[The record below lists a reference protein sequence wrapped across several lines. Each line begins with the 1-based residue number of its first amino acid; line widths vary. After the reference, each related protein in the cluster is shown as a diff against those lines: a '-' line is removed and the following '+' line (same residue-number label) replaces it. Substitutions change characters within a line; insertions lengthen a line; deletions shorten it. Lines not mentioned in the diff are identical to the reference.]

1 MREVAATSR
10 SDGRSRQQVT
20 AGRRYLFHGALALA
34 AAAILLAGP
43 SLGWSI
49 GTIHLVGVAM
59 LYCIVV
65 VGVNV
70 VLGFAGQITLG
81 PAATFAV
88 GAYVGAV
95 LSVKY
100 HWNPFLAI
108 IPAVLLALLV
118 GLAIGMP
125 ALRVGGFY
133 LAMVTATAA
142 LAVPATV
149 SNLHSITGGE
159 DGLSARPMSFGHH
172 VLSDAT
178 TFRIIVIATLL
189 SAAVAANI
197 SRSAWGRWFRCLKVN
212 EAGTSALGVSVYRAK
227 VISFAWSA
235 VLGGVAGALF
245 APFELSIAPSQFGFD
260 LSTAFFVALVVG
272 GFGLAW
278 APVLG
283 VALYYIAPEYVL
295 PKSYIGIKEQLIFA
309 FLIIAVVVLL
319 PDGLSSAVDRLS
331 RATWRLARGSPRD
344 ARAAVALDEPSVG
357 ESVVAAQPPAA
368 PLVDAEEPTDG
379 RVPSGRREVALRTRA
394 ELPGLLTRA
403 AEQDRSRP
411 ALVARGVV
419 VRFGGIVALDGAGI
433 EVPAGQVTA
442 LIGPNG
448 SGKTT
453 LLNVCSGFLPPGEG
467 TIELA
472 GADVTQWP
480 PHRRAAAGLGR
491 TFQQPI
497 VFTDLS
503 GAENVMA
510 GEMNDRPSSLSS
522 ALKLPSARRHEREA
536 AARAEALLGALGA
549 DHLIDRSASKSSV
562 ADSKI
567 LDLARALAIDPLV
580 LLLDEPAAG
589 LGLDEIA
596 MLEALVRATAD
607 AGVAVLLVEHDVAFV
622 GRIADR
628 VIALDRGRV
637 IAEGTPDEVRSH
649 PDVLR
654 SYFGDV
660 DLVAPTGRAAAEA
673 ALVVEADRE

>member
-1 MREVAATSR
+1 MAVAPGTDR
-10 SDGRSRQQVT
+10 LPRQQAV
-20 AGRRYLFHGALALA
+20 ARRRYLFHAALAVG

-43 SLGWSI
+43 SLGWNVS
-49 GTIHLVGVAM
+49 TIHLVGTAC
-59 LYCIVV
+59 LYAIVV
-65 VGVNV
+65 IGVNV

-88 GAYVGAV
+88 GAYVGGV

-108 IPAVLLALLV
+108 IPAVLLALAV

-142 LAVPATV
+142 LAVPATI
-149 SNLHSITGGE
+149 SIFHGVTGGD
-159 DGLSARPMSFGHH
+159 DGLSARQLSVGHH
-172 VLSDAT
+172 VVSDAT
-178 TFRIIVIATLL
+178 TFRIIILVTLL

-245 APFELSIAPSQFGFD
+245 APFEIAINPAQFGFD

-278 APVLG
+278 APILG

-295 PKSYIGIKEQLIFA
+295 PKSYIGLKEQLIFA
-309 FLIIAVVVLL
+309 VLIIAVVVLL

-331 RATWRLARGSPRD
+331 RAAWRLVRGSPKN
-344 ARAAVALDEPSVG
+344 AKAALAADGPSVG
-357 ESVVAAQPPAA
+357 QSVVAVEPPEA
-368 PLVDAEEPTDG
+368 PPIDAEEPTDG
-379 RVPSGRREVALRTRA
+379 RTPGGRREVALRTRS
-394 ELPGLLTRA
+394 ELPALLARAGL
-403 AEQDRSRP
+403 QDRSKP
-411 ALVARGVV
+411 ALVARDVV
-419 VRFGGIVALDGAGI
+419 VRFGGVVALDGAGM

-453 LLNVCSGFLPPGEG
+453 LLNVCSGFQTPNEG

-472 GADVTQWP
+472 GVDVTNWP
-480 PHRRAAAGLGR
+480 PHRRAASGLGR

-510 GEMNDRPSSLSS
+510 GEMHERPSSIAA
-522 ALKLPSARRHEREA
+522 ALRLPSARRHERLA
-536 AARAEALLGALGA
+536 AARAEALLHALGA
-549 DHLIDRSASKSSV
+549 EHLIDRSASKSSV

-567 LDLARALAIDPLV
+567 LDLARALAIDPTV

-628 VIALDRGRV
+628 VIALERGRV
-637 IAEGTPDEVRSH
+637 IAQGTPDEVRSH

-660 DLVAPTGRAAAEA
+660 DLVAPPDRDAAERA
-673 ALVVEADRE
+673 VAVEADRE

>member
-1 MREVAATSR
+1 MVATR
-10 SDGRSRQQVT
+10 RTEGRPRQQVT
-20 AGRRYLFHGALALA
+20 SSRRYLFHAVLALG

-43 SLGWSI
+43 SLGWNIS
-49 GTIHLVGVAM
+49 TIHLVGTAA

-65 VGVNV
+65 IGVNV

-88 GAYVGAV
+88 GAYLGGV

-108 IPAVLLALLV
+108 IPAVLLALVV

-133 LAMVTATAA
+133 LAMVTAIAA
-142 LAVPATV
+142 LAVPSTAAI
-149 SNLHSITGGE
+149 LHSITGGG
-159 DGLSARPMSFGHH
+159 DGMSARPLSIGHH

-178 TFRIIVIATLL
+178 AFRIIVVATLL
-189 SAAVAANI
+189 AAAVSANI

-212 EAGTSALGVSVYRAK
+212 EAGTSALGVSVYQAK

-235 VLGGVAGALF
+235 VFGGLAGALF
-245 APFELSIAPSQFGFD
+245 APFELAINPSQFGFD

-278 APVLG
+278 APILG
-283 VALYYIAPEYVL
+283 VALYYIAPSYVL
-295 PKSYIGIKEQLIFA
+295 PKSYIGLKEELIFA
-309 FLIIAVVVLL
+309 CLIIAVVVLL
-319 PDGLSSAVDRLS
+319 PDGLSSAVDRLT
-331 RATWRLARGSPRD
+331 RAVWRLIRGSPRD
-344 ARAAVALDEPSVG
+344 ARAALATEEPSVG
-357 ESVVAAQPPAA
+357 ASVVAAQPPEA
-368 PLVDAEEPTDG
+368 PPVDAGEPTDG
-379 RVPSGRREVALRTRA
+379 RSPAARRDVATRTRA
-394 ELPGLLTRA
+394 ELPALLTRA
-403 AEQDRSRP
+403 ANQDRTKP
-411 ALVARGVV
+411 ALVARDVV
-419 VRFGGIVALDGAGI
+419 VRFGGVVALDGAGL
-433 EVPAGQVTA
+433 EVTPGKVTA

-453 LLNVCSGFLPPGEG
+453 LLNVCSGFQTPNDG
-467 TIELA
+467 TIELE
-472 GADVTQWP
+472 GVDVTKSP
-480 PHRRAAAGLGR
+480 PHKRAAAGLGR

-510 GEMNDRPSSLSS
+510 GEMNNRPSSIAA
-522 ALKLPSARRHEREA
+522 ALRLPSSRRHEREA
-536 AARAEALLGALGA
+536 AARAEALLHALGVE
-549 DHLIDRSASKSSV
+549 HLVDRSAAKSSV

-596 MLEALVRATAD
+596 VLEAMVRATAD

-628 VIALDRGRV
+628 VVALERGRV

-660 DLVAPTGRAAAEA
+660 DLVPPTDGDLGGHAVA
-673 ALVVEADRE
+673 VEADRE

>member
-1 MREVAATSR
+1 VSGMAATR
-10 SDGRSRQQVT
+10 HREAKPRQQVI
-20 AGRRYLFHGALALA
+20 AARRYRVHAVLALG
-34 AAAILLAGP
+34 AAAILFAGP
-43 SLGWSI
+43 SLGWKVS
-49 GTIHLVGVAM
+49 TIHLVGSAA
-59 LYCIVV
+59 LYCVTVI
-65 VGVNV
+65 GVNV

-88 GAYVGAV
+88 GAYVGGV
-95 LSVKY
+95 LSARY

-108 IPAVLLALLV
+108 IPAVVLALV
-118 GLAIGMP
+118 IGLIIGMP

-133 LAMVTATAA
+133 LAMVTAIAA
-142 LAVPATV
+142 LAVPSTV
-149 SNLHSITGGE
+149 ANLHSITGGS
-159 DGLSARPMSFGHH
+159 DGMSARQLSIGHH
-172 VLSDAT
+172 IISDAT

-212 EAGTSALGVSVYRAK
+212 EAGTSSLGVSVYQAK

-235 VLGGVAGALF
+235 AFGGLAGALF
-245 APFELSIAPSQFGFD
+245 APFELSIAPAQFGFD

-272 GFGLAW
+272 GLGKAW

-283 VALYYIAPEYVL
+283 VALYYIAPEYLL
-295 PKSYIGIKEQLIFA
+295 PKSFIGLKEQLIFA
-309 FLIIAVVVLL
+309 CLIIAVVVLI
-319 PDGLSSAVDRLS
+319 PDGLSATVQRLS
-331 RATWRLARGSPRD
+331 TAVWRLIRGSPQG
-344 ARAAVALDEPSVG
+344 AREALALSEPSVG
-357 ESVVAAQPPAA
+357 ESVIAAEPPEA
-368 PLVDAEEPTDG
+368 PPIPAEEPSDG
-379 RVPSGRREVALRTRA
+379 RSPEGRRDVAARTRR
-394 ELPGLLTRA
+394 ELPALLARA
-403 AEQDRSRP
+403 GSQDRTRP
-411 ALVARGVV
+411 ALAARDVV
-419 VRFGGIVALDGAGI
+419 VRFGGVVALDGAGL
-433 EVPAGQVTA
+433 EVYAGQVTA

-453 LLNVCSGFLPPGEG
+453 LLNVCSGFQTPNGG
-467 TIELA
+467 SIELA
-472 GADVTQWP
+472 GVDVTGTP

-510 GEMNDRPSSLSS
+510 GEMNDRPSSVAA
-522 ALKLPSARRHEREA
+522 ALRLPSSRRHERA
-536 AARAEALLGALGA
+536 AAQRAEALLGALGVS
-549 DHLIDRSASKSSV
+549 HLVDRSASKSSV

-567 LDLARALAIDPLV
+567 LDLARALATDPCV

-589 LGLDEIA
+589 LGLDEVA
-596 MLEALVRATAD
+596 VLEALVRATAE

-628 VIALDRGRV
+628 VVALERGRV
-637 IAEGTPDEVRSH
+637 IAEGTPAEVRSH

-660 DLVAPTGRAAAEA
+660 DLVRGSDEAEGQPA
-673 ALVVEADRE
+673 VAVEAEHD